1 MIYWRNHQEKD
12 NTPEGG
18 VNIYADALFDIPLI
32 EDPTIVKAASVLDQE
47 VLLDGN
53 HKLAGFHQT
62 FALQLAAI
70 A

>member
-12 NTPEGG
+12 NTPGGG
-18 VNIYADALFDIPLI
+18 VNFYADALFDIPLI

-47 VLLDGN
+47 VFLDGN

-62 FALQLAAI
+62 FARQLAAI